1 MHNVKNKHYFI
12 WIRNDRKGI
21 QYMLSYIVGSFFI
34 LLGILFLLFPE
45 SLRKRLRKK
54 ALRKIRRYL
63 FAGGIALGILL
74 ISTGWK
80 YEGLFPK
87 ILVLIGII
95 AIFKGV
101 FFIKSK
107 SADKVTE
114 WILKQPVIFFKIFAA
129 CQIILGLLIIFG
141 LKS

>member
-1 MHNVKNKHYFI
+1 MF
-12 WIRNDRKGI
+12 
-21 QYMLSYIVGSFFI
+21 SYILGSFFI
-34 LLGILFLLFPE
+34 MLGILFLLYPE

-63 FAGGIALGILL
+63 FIGAITLGILL
-74 ISTGWK
+74 ISTGWQ
-80 YEGLFPK
+80 YEGLLPK
-87 ILVLIGII
+87 ILVLVGII

-101 FFIKSK
+101 FFLKSR

-114 WILKQPVIFFKIFAA
+114 WILKQPVVFFKIFAA
-129 CQIILGLLIIFG
+129 CQIILGLMIIFG

>member
-1 MHNVKNKHYFI
+1 MF
-12 WIRNDRKGI
+12 
-21 QYMLSYIVGSFFI
+21 SYILGFLFI
-34 LLGILFLLFPE
+34 ILGVLFLLFPE

-63 FAGGIALGILL
+63 FAGGIALGIVL
-74 ISTGWK
+74 ISAGWQ

-87 ILVLIGII
+87 IFVLIGII

-114 WILKQPVIFFKIFAA
+114 WILKQPVVFFKIFAA
-129 CQIILGLLIIFG
+129 CQIILGLLIILG
-141 LKS
+141 LKSK

>member
-1 MHNVKNKHYFI
+1 M
-12 WIRNDRKGI
+12 
-21 QYMLSYIVGSFFI
+21 
-34 LLGILFLLFPE
+34 LGILFLLYPE

-63 FAGGIALGILL
+63 FACAIALGILL
-74 ISTGWK
+74 ISTGWQ

-87 ILVLIGII
+87 ILILVGII
-95 AIFKGV
+95 AILKGV
-101 FFIKSK
+101 FFLKSK
-107 SADKVTE
+107 AADKVTE

-129 CQIILGLLIIFG
+129 CQIILGFLIIFG